1 MKKDFEQ
8 LISNYSG
15 GDLDLSGC
23 TMKKLELDH
32 VEGSLNISKCTIDK
46 LSIGWVSGSL
56 NMSGAEIK
64 SIEKPI
70 DAQSVDMSGAKI
82 KKLPSHV
89 WTESLNMEKSNIL
102 KLNSDIKTSYL
113 NIRSTKIE
121 QLPKDLR
128 VSKLVIDSKTAK
140 NLPSDSVKKFKLTV
154 LCTQNNIQANSISV
168 VLVPNLNVC
177 ALYKNLNHNKKAL
190 INKGFFFKS
199 IKRLILQLLMPVQ
212 TEGMSKYQDFL
223 VLSELL
229 YMSIS
234 QEQIKLL

>member
-64 SIEKPI
+64 NIERPI

-82 KKLPSHV
+82 KKLPAHV
-89 WTESLNMEKSNIL
+89 WTESLNMEKSSVLL
-102 KLNSDIKTSYL
+102 KSNSDIKTNYL
-113 NIRSTKIE
+113 NIRSSKID

-128 VSKLVIDSKTAK
+128 VSKLVVDTKTAK
-140 NLPSDSVKKFKLTV
+140 SLPLSSLRQCEEIQIDGVTYSQHHSEEYNFCSSVSSE
-154 LCTQNNIQANSISV
+154 CESECMCSV
-168 VLVPNLNVC
+168 
-177 ALYKNLNHNKKAL
+177 
-190 INKGFFFKS
+190 
-199 IKRLILQLLMPVQ
+199 
-212 TEGMSKYQDFL
+212 
-223 VLSELL
+223 
-229 YMSIS
+229 
-234 QEQIKLL
+234 